1 MLAIWLELRQE
12 DYGVAKAEIEKAM
25 RPMGFVS
32 LDEFHCR
39 KLRPGEPISV
49 FVHKLKKLIDQ
60 AIPNMEKET
69 RDPLLLHQFL
79 AGFPDGITRQLRASG
94 GGKDSRGCNGTCKT
108 TNVN

>member
-1 MLAIWLELRQE
+1 MA
-12 DYGVAKAEIEKAM
+12 DPSYGVAKAEIEKAM
-25 RPMGFVS
+25 RPMGFIS
-32 LDEFHCR
+32 LDEFHRR
-39 KLRPGEPISV
+39 KLQPGEPISV
-49 FVHKLKKLIDQ
+49 FAHELKKLIDQ